1 MDVARI
7 GLEADSKPIERAT
20 HELDQ
25 FTNASKRADQANDQ
39 RSASH
44 RSSVPATAA
53 ATAATQANTM
63 ALRAQASASGAAAFR
78 QRMLAVQSL
87 DVAQSLALG
96 MPPMMVAIQQG
107 GQIAGIYAGQGG
119 VAGAFREATQSVLGF
134 ARANPIAIAASA
146 ALAAGVFGLKRSLEQ
161 STGTAVTFGETIG
174 AAFRVAADGV
184 MSVLSP
190 AIAAISPQFQIAWA
204 GATNATSTAINSII
218 GFGVGVVKVSGT
230 TNYEQQVTDDDD
242 IPNKRYVDD
251 AIIANPSFQIVR
263 SDTRVT
269 AFDPVG
275 DPLDFL
281 VTGAIGPYVNNPSQ
295 SEIAVIVNDRL
306 VALFTE
312 NQVEVRGLSIIWE
325 DNKGSDIGGFPASDA
340 ITLQATNTNTNIKLE
355 TNGTGKVQI
364 TYAMQFDN
372 SGIAPA
378 AVTDTTVVYAG
389 PDAAGTSG
397 LYTVN
402 DNYRDELVT
411 KGRAL
416 LFSMIF

>member
-1 MDVARI
+1 MGQVVQVNGDYTIKTNEGGTILLNTGNNI
-7 GLEADSKPIERAT
+7 GFVRVTGSLLVDGDT
-20 HELDQ
+20 L
-25 FTNASKRADQANDQ
+25 TV
-39 RSASH
+39 SAENLN
-44 RSSVPATAA
+44 VKDNIITL
-53 ATAATQANTM
+53 N
-63 ALRAQASASGAAAFR
+63 
-78 QRMLAVQSL
+78 
-87 DVAQSLALG
+87 
-96 MPPMMVAIQQG
+96 
-107 GQIAGIYAGQGG
+107 
-119 VAGAFREATQSVLGF
+119 
-134 ARANPIAIAASA
+134 
-146 ALAAGVFGLKRSLEQ
+146 
-161 STGTAVTFGETIG
+161 FGETR
-174 AAFRVAADGV
+174 AGV
-184 MSVLSP
+184 SLDYSGIQIDRGTLSKASLLFDEAGDTWLLAEGGP
-190 AIAAISPQFQIAWA
+190 ASLVPFNYA
-204 GATNATSTAINSII
+204 NSNLRLRKILTDSGTDTGDLTLI
-218 GFGVGVVKVSGT
+218 GFGTGVVKVSGT

-275 DPLDFL
+275 NPLDISVFP
-281 VTGAIGPYVNNPSQ
+281 IGPYVNNPPQ
-295 SEIAVIVNDRL
+295 SEIAVIVNNRR

-325 DNKGSDIGGFPASDA
+325 DRKGSDIGGFPASDA

-372 SGIAPA
+372 AGVAPA
-378 AVTDTTVVYAG
+378 AVTNTTVTYAG
-389 PDAAGTSG
+389 PVLAGTSG
-397 LYTVN
+397 LYIVN

>member
-1 MDVARI
+1 MGQVVQVNGDYTIKTNEGGTILLNTGNNI
-7 GLEADSKPIERAT
+7 GFVRVTGSLLVDGDT
-20 HELDQ
+20 L
-25 FTNASKRADQANDQ
+25 TV
-39 RSASH
+39 SAENLN
-44 RSSVPATAA
+44 VKDNIITL
-53 ATAATQANTM
+53 N
-63 ALRAQASASGAAAFR
+63 
-78 QRMLAVQSL
+78 
-87 DVAQSLALG
+87 
-96 MPPMMVAIQQG
+96 
-107 GQIAGIYAGQGG
+107 
-119 VAGAFREATQSVLGF
+119 
-134 ARANPIAIAASA
+134 
-146 ALAAGVFGLKRSLEQ
+146 
-161 STGTAVTFGETIG
+161 FGETG
-174 AAFRVAADGV
+174 AGV
-184 MSVLSP
+184 SLDYSGIQIDRGTLSKASLLYDEAGDTWLLAEGGP
-190 AIAAISPQFQIAWA
+190 APLVPFNY
-204 GATNATSTAINSII
+204 TNSNLRLRKILTDSGTDTGDLTLI

-263 SDTRVT
+263 SDTRVI
-269 AFDPVG
+269 AFDPAG
-275 DPLDFL
+275 DELDFS
-281 VTGAIGPYVNNPSQ
+281 VTGEIGPYVGNPSQ

-325 DNKGSDIGGFPASDA
+325 DNKGTNIGGFPASDA

-372 SGIAPA
+372 AGIAPA
-378 AVTDTTVVYAG
+378 AVTDTTVIYAG
-389 PDAAGTSG
+389 PVAAGTSG

>member
-1 MDVARI
+1 MGQVVQVNGDYTIKTNEGGTILLNTGNNI
-7 GLEADSKPIERAT
+7 GFVRVTGSLLVDGDT
-20 HELDQ
+20 L
-25 FTNASKRADQANDQ
+25 TV
-39 RSASH
+39 SAENLN
-44 RSSVPATAA
+44 VKDNIITL
-53 ATAATQANTM
+53 N
-63 ALRAQASASGAAAFR
+63 
-78 QRMLAVQSL
+78 
-87 DVAQSLALG
+87 
-96 MPPMMVAIQQG
+96 
-107 GQIAGIYAGQGG
+107 
-119 VAGAFREATQSVLGF
+119 
-134 ARANPIAIAASA
+134 
-146 ALAAGVFGLKRSLEQ
+146 
-161 STGTAVTFGETIG
+161 FGETG
-174 AAFRVAADGV
+174 AGV
-184 MSVLSP
+184 SLDYSGIQIDRGTLSKASLLFDEGGQTWLLAEGGP
-190 AIAAISPQFQIAWA
+190 APLVPFNY
-204 GATNATSTAINSII
+204 TNSNLRLRKILTDSGTDTGDLTLI

-275 DPLDFL
+275 DPLDISVFP
-281 VTGAIGPYVNNPSQ
+281 IGPYVNNPLQ
-295 SEIAVIVNDRL
+295 SEIAVIVNNRR

-372 SGIAPA
+372 AGIAPA
-378 AVTDTTVVYAG
+378 YVTGTTVAYAG
-389 PDAAGTSG
+389 SVSAGTSG
-397 LYTVN
+397 LYIAN
-402 DNYRDELVT
+402 ENYRDELVT